1 MRNFNKH
8 FENLGTRS
16 KLRCVW
22 GPAHEGEG
30 TPLVARWLE
39 MKEEASERHENEAVC
54 VGKEEREPW
63 PGTHLRA
70 A

>member
-1 MRNFNKH
+1 MRNFDKH

-22 GPAHEGEG
+22 GPAHEGES

-39 MKEEASERHENEAVC
+39 RKEEAAERHENEAAF

-63 PGTHLRA
+63 PGTHLQA